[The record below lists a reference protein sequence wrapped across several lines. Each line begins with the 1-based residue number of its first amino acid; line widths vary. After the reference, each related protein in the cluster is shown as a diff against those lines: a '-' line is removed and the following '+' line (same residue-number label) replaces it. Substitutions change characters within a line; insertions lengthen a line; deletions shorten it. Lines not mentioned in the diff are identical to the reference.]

1 MSVNG
6 RERWGDEEMRDCS
19 WRKAATHTNIS
30 SPHITHYCCIDSLS
44 LISDIRVELF
54 SLECASVCVCVCS
67 AQVGNEKLKSQL
79 IQLENIDLGEVRK
92 A

>member
-1 MSVNG
+1 MSVNARG
-6 RERWGDEEMRDCS
+6 RWGDEEMRGCS

-54 SLECASVCVCVCS
+54 YLECASVCVSS

-79 IQLENIDLGEVRK
+79 IQMENIDLGEVRK